1 MSFNHSNTLLKSSTL
16 MNRIIVGRN
25 NLLKDIQLD
34 SIFDLQ
40 FYILLLLKVINKLVQ
55 KNTDDIQFS
64 LVLAFYEISYFFC
77 VFD

>member
-1 MSFNHSNTLLKSSTL
+1 MNLMKLLKACKTIKRY
-16 MNRIIVGRN
+16 NIVGRN

>member
-1 MSFNHSNTLLKSSTL
+1 MERYN
-16 MNRIIVGRN
+16 IIGSN